1 MEKLKM
7 IKSTLK
13 KKIKHNQKDIKGPQ
27 KTETMLS
34 ERA

>member
-13 KKIKHNQKDIKGPQ
+13 KKIKHNQKDIKCPQ
-27 KTETMLS
+27 KQEK
-34 ERA
+34 